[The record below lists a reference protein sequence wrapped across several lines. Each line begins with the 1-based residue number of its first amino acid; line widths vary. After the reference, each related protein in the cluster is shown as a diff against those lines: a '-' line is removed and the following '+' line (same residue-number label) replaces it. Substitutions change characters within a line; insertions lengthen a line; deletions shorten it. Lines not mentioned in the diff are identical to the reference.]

1 MNTQNELLKNALG
14 NIASR
19 EFPEGTTLLRGQPAG
34 STRMI
39 SQWKRHPALTIALA
53 LIALATV
60 AFCFYKLFFDPGLT
74 GVRNA
79 GLGTNPN
86 SSAAPTLLP
95 PTPTSGLVE
104 VLPTMLD
111 QSQTRQGVTIHLEW
125 IALNNTGL
133 VVGFRFSG
141 LPEGQT
147 IGIPAADFENVEA
160 QDFRGR
166 ILQLYS
172 GEVLTGEF
180 TSLQVVNDPRAK
192 NGVDL
197 SLQIPLTDAQGNVID
212 TFVFPLENI
221 PANSTSPRA
230 GKFSRADKIDNV
242 MVRLDWA
249 KLSPEMTQLKFCY
262 PRPQDA
268 EPLNKSDI
276 RIQSGYPAEEHT
288 QGTAADVLIPVP
300 GEDGEDGMACTIAQ
314 FNRNFVDEDTPVL
327 VTIDRIGEMTRT
339 WTLLVEPTERGPFS
353 QISAVTPTPRPT
365 PDSQSASTL
374 SANLSWAYADKQRVA
389 LEVKF
394 DGWQDSFLVQ
404 SFSGKDAQ
412 GSAIEG
418 YAMPYREDDP
428 SDYLLQLSYVPGMLN
443 EDGTVS
449 MQLDVPVYDSSQ
461 PDIPLASFRFNL
473 NNLQVYPEISR
484 EINRSVTANGITMQ
498 LVRIR
503 YTPSFSTIILC
514 YNKPPNVGANGD
526 WWPGHQHMTLTIGE
540 IKTTF
545 DSGFFLTD
553 SDPRYS
559 GKATQP
565 PDLPSIPDGR
575 CIELGFPVGNL
586 AAESAQTAT
595 LMISQL
601 EVSQPEVIPQEDIDA
616 ANTILQEQGIQVEQH
631 VFFSGS
637 GGGGGGPSI
646 IQKPDGMSDEI
657 ALEKLYQALGYQY
670 AGPWILTF
678 ELPAE

>member
-19 EFPEGTTLLRGQPAG
+19 EFPEGSTLLRGQPSG
-34 STRMI
+34 SARMI
-39 SQWKRHPALTIALA
+39 AQWKRHPALTIALA

-60 AFCFYKLFFDPGLT
+60 AFCFFKLFFDPGLT

-95 PTPTSGLVE
+95 PTPTSGLIE
-104 VLPTMLD
+104 VPPTMLD
-111 QSQTRQGVTIHLEW
+111 QSQTRQGVTINLEW

-141 LPEGQT
+141 LQEGQT
-147 IGIPAADFENVEA
+147 IGIPAAGFENVEA

-192 NGVDL
+192 NGVDI
-197 SLQIPLTDAQGNVID
+197 SLQIPLTDAQGNLID
-212 TFVFPLENI
+212 TFVFPIENI
-221 PANSTSPRA
+221 PANSTSPRV
-230 GKFSRADKIDNV
+230 GQFSRADKIDNV

-249 KLSPEMTQLKFCY
+249 KLSPDMTQLKFCY
-262 PRPQDA
+262 TLPKDA

-276 RIQSGYPAEEHT
+276 RIQSGYPAEQHT
-288 QGTAADVLIPVP
+288 QGTSADVLLPAP
-300 GEDGEDGMACTIAQ
+300 GEDGMACTIAQ

-353 QISAVTPTPRPT
+353 EISAATPTPRPT

-374 SANLSWAYADKQRVA
+374 NANLIWAYADKQRVA
-389 LEVKF
+389 LEIKF

-412 GSAIEG
+412 GAAIEG

-443 EDGTVS
+443 DDGTVS

-461 PDIPLASFRFNL
+461 PDLPLASFRFDL

-484 EINRSVTANGITMQ
+484 EINQSVTANGITIQ

-514 YNKPPNVGANGD
+514 YNKPPNVGTNGD
-526 WWPGHQHMTLTIGE
+526 WWPGHKQMTLTIGE

-586 AAESAQTAT
+586 ASESAQTAT
-595 LMISQL
+595 LVVPQL

-616 ANTILQEQGIQVEQH
+616 ANALLKEQGIQVEQH

-646 IQKPDGMSDEI
+646 IQKPAGMSDET

-670 AGPWILTF
+670 TGPWVLAF